1 MKQPA
6 QISEQLCASMR
17 RVLKEARLEAQ
28 LSLNELS
35 KRAGLNRMAISFIE
49 KGERVPSLDTFFR
62 IAAALGIAPAALLEA
77 AQGQLPKTDWKKLAQ
92 SLEESRR
99 K

>member
-1 MKQPA
+1 
-6 QISEQLCASMR
+6 MR
-17 RVLKEARLEAQ
+17 KVLKDARLEAQ

-62 IAAALGIAPAALLEA
+62 IAAALGIAPAALLEL
-77 AQGQLPKTDWKKLAQ
+77 AQRELPKTDWKKLAQ
-92 SLEESRR
+92 SLKEARD